1 MYAWADEV
9 LLTRLC
15 RPKFLII
22 CNFIAPNLLHQG
34 NMGTMEFKLSDHA
47 EKRLRQRKI
56 KPEWIRAAI
65 ENPDRTEND
74 AEDHT
79 LAHALKAIPEKGFKI
94 LRVVY
99 NETTEPVTIITAY
112 FE

>member
-1 MYAWADEV
+1 MA
-9 LLTRLC
+9 
-15 RPKFLII
+15 
-22 CNFIAPNLLHQG
+22 
-34 NMGTMEFKLSDHA
+34 TMKFKLSDHA

-56 KPEWIRAAI
+56 KPEWVRVAI
-65 ENPDRTEND
+65 ENPDKTEND

>member
-1 MYAWADEV
+1 MQMMRQLAARMAANWQWRLVLHRKKLHSILNNSRHEV
-9 LLTRLC
+9 VHRG
-15 RPKFLII
+15 
-22 CNFIAPNLLHQG
+22 G
-34 NMGTMEFKLSDHA
+34 NSAVLSPFA
-47 EKRLRQRKI
+47 
-56 KPEWIRAAI
+56 
-65 ENPDRTEND
+65 ND

-99 NETTEPVTIITAY
+99 NETTEPVAIITAY